1 MSDPTNSGLGDN
13 PISSTTLEEILSD
26 VLQEQAFMF
35 AEHGESEAVEAPAAS
50 FMYARI
56 QFDGPCSGRLGL
68 VFTPNL
74 CSELITNMLGMD
86 SEDLEEEDIADAL
99 KELLNVVCG
108 KFLIAA
114 FGPMLK
120 FDLSI
125 PTITKIG
132 LDQWTAQ
139 KANQHTTVLM
149 VEDEVVLFE
158 LRL

>member
-1 MSDPTNSGLGDN
+1 MNDTTDSSLGDN
-13 PISSTTLEEILSD
+13 PISSTTLEGILSD

-35 AEHGESEAVEAPAAS
+35 AEHGDDTEVETPAPP
-50 FMYARI
+50 FMHARI

-68 VFTPNL
+68 VFTENL
-74 CSELITNMLGMD
+74 CSELITNILGMD
-86 SEDLEEEDIADAL
+86 SDDLEEEDVADAL

-125 PTITKIG
+125 PTVAKID
-132 LDQWTAQ
+132 LDQWLKQ
-139 KANQHTTVLM
+139 KANQHTTVLL
-149 VEDEVVLFE
+149 VESEVVLFE

>member
-1 MSDPTNSGLGDN
+1 MSDPTNPSLGNN

-35 AEHGESEAVEAPAAS
+35 AEHGDDQEVDSPSAP
-50 FMYARI
+50 FMHARI
-56 QFDGPCSGRLGL
+56 QFNGPCSGRLGL
-68 VFTPNL
+68 VFTQNL
-74 CSELITNMLGMD
+74 CSELIINMLGMD
-86 SEDLEEEDIADAL
+86 SDDLEEEDIADAF

-125 PTITKIG
+125 PTVEKID
-132 LDQWTAQ
+132 LDQWLAQ
-139 KANQHTTVLM
+139 KSNQHTTVLM